1 MTPSSLN
8 SKPHVPLTLLIR
20 ASVAHLSVYFACAA
34 RAHIDYYLRD
44 FGDADLPSVTLL
56 PRASADASE
65 PTPASI
71 HAHLLDLIQRSAT
84 TARFPLLAPR
94 GTHTAVS
101 VSDSR
106 VRTVGFDTRRI
117 CLLYA
122 ILTESALASEYAD
135 SAAADGAAA
144 DADEQLNWRQRSV
157 EWTRTARAGVA
168 AETDWRA
175 LSASANVAHNVRQLA
190 LCLKPNTAA
199 CRHAR
204 RMDQH
209 SCHSHGEHRGLCMRQ
224 RRDFTH

>member
-1 MTPSSLN
+1 
-8 SKPHVPLTLLIR
+8 
-20 ASVAHLSVYFACAA
+20 
-34 RAHIDYYLRD
+34 LRD

-65 PTPASI
+65 PAPASI

-94 GTHTAVS
+94 GTHTAG

-135 SAAADGAAA
+135 SAAADGAAV
-144 DADEQLNWRQRSV
+144 DADEQRNWRQRSV
-157 EWTRTARAGVA
+157 EWTRTARADVA

-190 LCLKPNTAA
+190 LCLKPNTTESLSACTTVEWISIAA
-199 CRHAR
+199 MAILG
-204 RMDQH
+204 
-209 SCHSHGEHRGLCMRQ
+209 HGKHRGLCMRQ
-224 RRDFTH
+224 RRAFTH